1 VHTKKKQRQE
11 SGKNRKT
18 KSKTVRCHS
27 ERDGSTQKLYAMA
40 VDRFFGGFKDK
51 DERFR
56 ILSKEEEREIIEK
69 YKDDRQELENQLV
82 THNIFLAIG
91 FASKQQ
97 YRFNDFDELIA
108 LSMYGLRD
116 AAQSFDPSKGWR
128 FNTYAVWYLKK
139 HVLKQFYVKKEYYIA
154 NNTSLYLDDTTGMD
168 GDDDGSD
175 YVYGTLSSQIE
186 PSVEEMY
193 TKKNMFVHIEN
204 SEHEIHM
211 KNMLSKILN
220 SVATSSL
227 SETDKKIFNM
237 VFIEK
242 DNTKTISNELGIT
255 ANEVVNGKRRVL
267 SYINENFS
275 KKEVFAE

>member
-1 VHTKKKQRQE
+1 MHNKKHKQ
-11 SGKNRKT
+11 SDRKPR
-18 KSKTVRCHS
+18 KIRNKTVRCHS
-27 ERDGSTQKLYAMA
+27 KRDGSTQKLYAIA
-40 VDRFFGGFKDK
+40 VNRFFGDFKDK

-56 ILSKEEEREIIEK
+56 ILSKEEERELIEK

-82 THNIFLAIG
+82 MHNIFLAIG

-97 YRFNDFDELIA
+97 YRFRDFDELIA

-139 HVLKQFYVKKEYYIA
+139 HVLKRFYVKKEYYIA
-154 NNTSLYLDDTTGMD
+154 NNTTLYLDDTTNTD

-175 YVYGTLSSQIE
+175 YVYGTLNSQIE
-186 PSVEEMY
+186 PSVEELY
-193 TKKNMFVHIEN
+193 AKNEMLSQLEHT
-204 SEHEIHM
+204 EHEAHM
-211 KNMLSKILN
+211 KNMLSKIVN

-242 DNTKTISNELGIT
+242 DNIKTISNELGIST
-255 ANEVVNGKRRVL
+255 NEVTNGKRRIL

-275 KKEVFAE
+275 KEEVFAA